1 MPRGG
6 TGFMI
11 LGDSEG
17 GGCQAQG
24 DKGLWNERGAGG
36 MGEGQ
41 IQKLERFLKIE
52 RFLN

>member
-17 GGCQAQG
+17 GCQAQG
-24 DKGLWNERGAGG
+24 DKGLWNERGGQAGW
-36 MGEGQ
+36 
-41 IQKLERFLKIE
+41 ERGKFKS
-52 RFLN
+52 

>member
-17 GGCQAQG
+17 GDVRLRETRGCGMRGGGQAG
-24 DKGLWNERGAGG
+24 WERG
-36 MGEGQ
+36 
-41 IQKLERFLKIE
+41 KFKS
-52 RFLN
+52 

>member
-17 GGCQAQG
+17 GDVRLRETRGCG
-24 DKGLWNERGAGG
+24 MRGGGRRDGRGANS
-36 MGEGQ
+36 
-41 IQKLERFLKIE
+41 KVRKISQD
-52 RFLN
+52 